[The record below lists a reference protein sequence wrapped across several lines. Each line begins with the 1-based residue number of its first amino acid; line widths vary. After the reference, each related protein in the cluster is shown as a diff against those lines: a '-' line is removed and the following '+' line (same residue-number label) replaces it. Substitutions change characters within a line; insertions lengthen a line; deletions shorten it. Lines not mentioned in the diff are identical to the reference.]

1 MLLPLLYHV
10 SPASARSFR
19 SVFSVAFFLPP
30 CYIKNVE
37 YLFFRASWRR
47 RRFFGGSFFALLHTE
62 RPLRRTGFFRIGLYS
77 NLYGQTDEEILTFLF
92 RSTFFP
98 TLRFFQ
104 FIFIQIK
111 RTAARPRS
119 RRRCFAGFSRCRNGK
134 KLFPVCCSFFP
145 LASFKLESLLFP
157 EDAPNVQLVGQQVET
172 LLPT

>member
-37 YLFFRASWRR
+37 YLFFRAPWRR

-77 NLYGQTDEEILTFLF
+77 NLYGQMDEEILTFLF
-92 RSTFFP
+92 LPFDFFP
-98 TLRFFQ
+98 YSAFFLIHFHSNQKDGGTPPFKASLLCRFLPLP
-104 FIFIQIK
+104 K
-111 RTAARPRS
+111 RKEA
-119 RRRCFAGFSRCRNGK
+119 FSCA
-134 KLFPVCCSFFP
+134 LLLFP

-157 EDAPNVQLVGQQVET
+157 EDAPKSN
-172 LLPT
+172 

>member
-47 RRFFGGSFFALLHTE
+47 RRFFGGSFLPFCTRKGRSGGLD
-62 RPLRRTGFFRIGLYS
+62 FFRNRLYS

-98 TLRFFQ
+98 TLRFFDSFPFKSKGRRHAPVQ
-104 FIFIQIK
+104 GV
-111 RTAARPRS
+111 AALPVSPVTETERS
-119 RRRCFAGFSRCRNGK
+119 FSCV
-134 KLFPVCCSFFP
+134 L
-145 LASFKLESLLFP
+145 LLFP
-157 EDAPNVQLVGQQVET
+157 PRVIQT
-172 LLPT
+172 

>member
-1 MLLPLLYHV
+1 MFPYLAIKPIFFIFSPFLRLLRRCVMLLPLLYHV

-37 YLFFRASWRR
+37 YLFFRAPWRR

-92 RSTFFP
+92 RSTF
-98 TLRFFQ
+98 
-104 FIFIQIK
+104 
-111 RTAARPRS
+111 
-119 RRRCFAGFSRCRNGK
+119 
-134 KLFPVCCSFFP
+134 
-145 LASFKLESLLFP
+145 SLLCIFFDSFP
-157 EDAPNVQLVGQQVET
+157 FKSKGRRHAPVQGVAALPVSPVTET
-172 LLPT
+172 ERSFPCVLLLFSPRVIQT

>member
-37 YLFFRASWRR
+37 YLFFRAPWRR

-92 RSTFFP
+92 RSTFSLLCIFSIHFHSNQKDGGTP
-98 TLRFFQ
+98 PFKASLLCRFLPLP
-104 FIFIQIK
+104 K
-111 RTAARPRS
+111 RKEA
-119 RRRCFAGFSRCRNGK
+119 
-134 KLFPVCCSFFP
+134 FPVCFSFFP

>member
-10 SPASARSFR
+10 SPTSARSFR

-98 TLRFFQ
+98 TLRFFR
-104 FIFIQIK
+104 FISIQIK
-111 RTAARPRS
+111 RTAARSRS
-119 RRRCFAGFSRCRNGK
+119 RRRCFAGFSRYRNGK

>member
-10 SPASARSFR
+10 SPTSARSFR

-37 YLFFRASWRR
+37 YLFFSRLMAPPPLFRR
-47 RRFFGGSFFALLHTE
+47 LFFALLHTE

-98 TLRFFQ
+98 TLLFFDS
-104 FIFIQIK
+104 FPFKSKGRRHAPIQGV
-111 RTAARPRS
+111 AALSVSPITETERS
-119 RRRCFAGFSRCRNGK
+119 
-134 KLFPVCCSFFP
+134 FPVCFSFFP

>member
-37 YLFFRASWRR
+37 YLFFRAPWRR

-62 RPLRRTGFFRIGLYS
+62 RPLRTGFFRIGLYS
-77 NLYGQTDEEILTFLF
+77 NLYGQTDEEILIFLF

-98 TLRFFQ
+98 TLHFFDSFPFKSKGRRHAPVQ
-104 FIFIQIK
+104 GV
-111 RTAARPRS
+111 AALPVSPVTETERS
-119 RRRCFAGFSRCRNGK
+119 FSCV
-134 KLFPVCCSFFP
+134 LLLFP

-157 EDAPNVQLVGQQVET
+157 EDAPNVQLVGQQVES
-172 LLPT
+172 LLPA

>member
-19 SVFSVAFFLPP
+19 SVFSVAFFLPS

-77 NLYGQTDEEILTFLF
+77 NLCGQTDEEILTFLF

-98 TLRFFQ
+98 TLRFFR
-104 FIFIQIK
+104 FISIQIK

-119 RRRCFAGFSRCRNGK
+119 RRRCFAGFSRYRNGK
-134 KLFPVCCSFFP
+134 KLFLCAAPFFPSRHSNLNPSFFP
-145 LASFKLESLLFP
+145 KMRQMS
-157 EDAPNVQLVGQQVET
+157 N
-172 LLPT
+172 